1 MEQSHPPALDYSQI
15 PEPLREIFETIENE
29 LTWLHGRWIMYRQ
42 LFGAD
47 QQTLDLL
54 NQSAPTFFG
63 MLQFLWLD
71 YVVLEIC
78 SLTDRP
84 RSFGRDN
91 LVLRQLYEK
100 LDREAYAKLVEQLE
114 QKGELVEQCCG
125 KLRTIRNR
133 RIAHRDQRAALGA
146 YQTPILGVSRKDV
159 DDALVAMRDYV
170 NCFRMEFL
178 GSEMAFDQFELPD
191 DATTLLSHLEAAVQN
206 RKTQTDAD

>member
-1 MEQSHPPALDYSQI
+1 MDQFQPPALDYSRI
-15 PEPLREIFETIENE
+15 PESLREIFETIENE

-91 LVLRQLYEK
+91 LVLRQLYEQ
-100 LDREAYAKLVEQLE
+100 LDREKYTELATRLEEKDQAVEQS
-114 QKGELVEQCCG
+114 CG

-133 RIAHRDQRAALGA
+133 RIAHRDQRSALGA

-170 NCFRMEFL
+170 NCFRVEFM

-191 DATTLLSHLEAAVQN
+191 DATTLLGHLQAAVQV
-206 RKTQTDAD
+206 RDTEPDGP